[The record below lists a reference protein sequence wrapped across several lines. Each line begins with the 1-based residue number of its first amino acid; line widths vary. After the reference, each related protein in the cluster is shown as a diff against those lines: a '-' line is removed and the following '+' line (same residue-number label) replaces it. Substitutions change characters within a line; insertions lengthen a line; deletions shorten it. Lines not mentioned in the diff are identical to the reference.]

1 MSTWMIVRWRSSS
14 IALWWFLRPD
24 RLLDKSGRPRTKI
37 ERLPR
42 GCKRP
47 SGAFPHVLVR
57 SRKARR
63 ALRMKRPDLPVYY
76 YHDHFLEM
84 LSFVRTTYG
93 PILTDEHDAFVL
105 RFQSLSKDAQCLLI
119 RMVK

>member
-1 MSTWMIVRWRSSS
+1 M
-14 IALWWFLRPD
+14 
-24 RLLDKSGRPRTKI
+24 
-37 ERLPR
+37 
-42 GCKRP
+42 
-47 SGAFPHVLVR
+47 PHVLVR

-63 ALRMKRPDLPVYY
+63 ALQMKRPNLPVYY

-105 RFQSLSKDAQCLLI
+105 RFQTLSKYAQCLLI
-119 RMVK
+119 RMVNRLSAIFNPTFFRYAQLSDTQPAADYLLAPPHPPPPNA